1 MIVLYTMYRKYV
13 MNIKIRNVEFCLDF
27 VLCCYRSLFV
37 CVCKSKRFLAIFTWK
52 NIVFEGS
59 IIVVYIYIYMFKQW
73 LQLLQ
78 ILFCTLPTFLLHFFQ
93 NKKYSHFSTQANQS
107 IQLFSTEIFYMIFLR
122 RENLYHSLK
131 WGYTVF

>member
-1 MIVLYTMYRKYV
+1 MIVLYTMHRKYV

-27 VLCCYRSLFV
+27 VLCCYRSVFV
-37 CVCKSKRFLAIFTWK
+37 CVCKSKRFLAIFTLK
-52 NIVFEGS
+52 NVVFEGS
-59 IIVVYIYIYMFKQW
+59 IIVVYIYVFKQW

-78 ILFCTLPTFLLHFFQ
+78 ILFCTLPTFLLLFFQ
-93 NKKYSHFSTQANQS
+93 NKKYSHFSTQTNQS